1 MTGGTSSPSWSRCMR
16 SSLQQLVLQTVARV
30 TKPFAADRRT
40 SSRGDLSRIL
50 IIRPDHI
57 GDILFTT
64 PALRALR
71 SKAPHAH
78 LTYMVGPWAYAIV
91 KENPHLD
98 EIMVCPFPGF
108 TRRPKKHILHPY
120 MLLRNYS
127 RSLQAQSFDVALIL
141 RFDHWWGAMLAY
153 WAGIPRR
160 VGYALP
166 QMNPFL
172 TEAAP
177 HVSGRHEVEQNI
189 CIVATAVDDDIREVG
204 PLEFSPTKEDLRSAC
219 TLLTTT
225 SANQSFVCLHPGA
238 GAPVKLWRHD
248 AFAELADTITQKHGV
263 QIIITGSAGE
273 RDLAEGIAQ
282 RMESNALVLAGQT
295 SLGELG
301 AVMGRCELVIG
312 VDSGP
317 LHLAVSQG
325 VPTIHLFGPVDHRA
339 FGPWGDPTKHL
350 VVLSDMDCIPCN
362 RLDYQPQELEQH
374 TCVRSITVDQVLKAA
389 DSLLTGDSQAGP

>member
-1 MTGGTSSPSWSRCMR
+1 MTGGISSHYWSRCMR
-16 SSLQQLVLQTVARV
+16 SNLRHLMLRTVACV
-30 TKPFAADRRT
+30 TRPFAERRRLP
-40 SSRGDLSRIL
+40 SRRELSRIL

-57 GDILFTT
+57 GDVLFTT

-78 LTYMVGPWAYAIV
+78 ITYMVGPWAYEIV

-108 TRRPKKHILHPY
+108 TRRPKKHFLHPY
-120 MLLRNYS
+120 ILLWQYS
-127 RSLQAQSFDVALIL
+127 RSLQAYSFDLALVL

-153 WAGIPRR
+153 WAGIPKR
-160 VGYALP
+160 VGYRQP
-166 QMNPFL
+166 QVKPYL
-172 TEAAP
+172 TEAVP
-177 HVSGRHEVEQNI
+177 HITGRHEVEQNTHL
-189 CIVATAVDDDIREVG
+189 VATAMDDDVTEAG
-204 PLEFSPTKEDLRSAC
+204 LLEFRPTQGDLTSAS
-219 TLLTTT
+219 TLLTTRGKK
-225 SANQSFVCLHPGA
+225 QPFVCLHPGA
-238 GAPVKLWRHD
+238 GAPVKLWRPE
-248 AFAELADTITQKHGV
+248 AFAELADVLTQKHGA

-273 RDLAEGIAQ
+273 RDLAESIAQ
-282 RMESNALVLAGQT
+282 RMETDALVLAGQT
-295 SLGELG
+295 SLGEIA
-301 AVMGRCELVIG
+301 AVMGRCELVVG

-325 VPTIHLFGPVDHRA
+325 VPTVHLFGPVDHRA

-362 RLDYQPQELEQH
+362 RLDYRPQELEQH

-389 DSLLTGDSQAGP
+389 DSLLTGDSQAEP